1 MGGMGRTIALSP
13 RGRGLIAAAAVAVLS
28 VPGLVPPLDQW
39 GDGPPS
45 AGPTE
50 RRGLPAR
57 GTSLWLPGQVERAIW
72 ALRTANS
79 AAGSI
84 APIGPGESLSGLA
97 AFERK

>member
-1 MGGMGRTIALSP
+1 VPL
-13 RGRGLIAAAAVAVLS
+13 AVQVS
-28 VPGLVPPLDQW
+28 GPGLVPPLDQW

-57 GTSLWLPGQVERAIW
+57 GTNLWLPDGTVITVHGQPGQVERAIW
-72 ALRTANS
+72 ALRTADS
-79 AAGSI
+79 SAGSI

-97 AFERK
+97 AFQRK

>member
-1 MGGMGRTIALSP
+1 VPL
-13 RGRGLIAAAAVAVLS
+13 AVQVS
-28 VPGLVPPLDQW
+28 GPGSCRRLTSGATVRRRRAQPH
-39 GDGPPS
+39 G
-45 AGPTE
+45 AGCPH
-50 RRGLPAR
+50 R
-57 GTSLWLPGQVERAIW
+57 GTSLWLPDGTVITVHGQPGQVERAIW

>member
-1 MGGMGRTIALSP
+1 MPL
-13 RGRGLIAAAAVAVLS
+13 AVQVS
-28 VPGLVPPLDQW
+28 GPGLVPPLDQW

-97 AFERK
+97 AFQRK